1 MERTR
6 SLTSNYYRNS
16 HAVVFV
22 YAVDDM
28 YSLTVLRNWIED
40 VNKDATKAL
49 KFLVGN
55 KIDLVDE
62 GAVVDDDL
70 AENFRNNNGL
80 HSLYQIS
87 AKTGEGVFE
96 MFENIA
102 KLLVR
107 NTKATIQDRSAFA
120 VIQAESEKAAKA
132 KQSSSCCSWCAK
144 EYSI

>member
-55 KIDLVDE
+55 KIDLDDE
-62 GAVVDDDL
+62 GAIVDDDS

-80 HSLYQIS
+80 HSHYKIS

-120 VIQAESEKAAKA
+120 VIQAESEKDAKD
-132 KQSSSCCSWCAK
+132 KQSSSCCS
-144 EYSI
+144 

>member
-16 HAVVFV
+16 HAVIFV

-55 KIDLVDE
+55 KTDLADEGSLVDE
-62 GAVVDDDL
+62 QL
-70 AENFRNNNGL
+70 AENFRSNNGL
-80 HSLYQIS
+80 HSLYRIS
-87 AKTGEGVFE
+87 AKTGEGVFK

-120 VIQAESEKAAKA
+120 VIEAESDKAAKA
-132 KQSSSCCSWCAK
+132 KESSGCCS
-144 EYSI
+144 

>member
-87 AKTGEGVFE
+87 AKTGEGVLE

-132 KQSSSCCSWCAK
+132 KQSSGCCS
-144 EYSI
+144 